1 MYLAERFVTSSDLN
15 QIEKYADRL
24 FRKVGIDVEFTR
36 HFVDRVND
44 ERNKKQI
51 SVAEL
56 VRIFNKAY
64 QKFGKAIARLG
75 PDAEAVMKDMRT
87 DINMPFVLKL
97 MKNGML
103 ELVAKTIMRKKDFKT
118 SNKTFSVEAKRIPRK
133 SGQPAN
139 SKKHSDLYTDENPK
153 GTIHGLK
160 FATVEDA
167 EKSVRKIESSGK
179 SHAHKIQAAIAM
191 EQRARVAKKI
201 GAAAVYRKYI
211 NKMKKVTKMKRLK
224 EVIEYDK
231 TNVSLVQEQSSGKN
245 FLGRINSHRS
255 LSNSTS
261 SSISRYV
268 RRSSRNTVGN
278 LYNN

>member
-1 MYLAERFVTSSDLN
+1 
-15 QIEKYADRL
+15 
-24 FRKVGIDVEFTR
+24 
-36 HFVDRVND
+36 
-44 ERNKKQI
+44 
-51 SVAEL
+51 
-56 VRIFNKAY
+56 
-64 QKFGKAIARLG
+64 
-75 PDAEAVMKDMRT
+75 
-87 DINMPFVLKL
+87 
-97 MKNGML
+97 
-103 ELVAKTIMRKKDFKT
+103 
-118 SNKTFSVEAKRIPRK
+118 
-133 SGQPAN
+133 
-139 SKKHSDLYTDENPK
+139 
-153 GTIHGLK
+153 
-160 FATVEDA
+160 
-167 EKSVRKIESSGK
+167 
-179 SHAHKIQAAIAM
+179 M

-231 TNVSLVQEQSSGKN
+231 TNVSLVQEQSDAKN

>member
-1 MYLAERFVTSSDLN
+1 MWEVLSFKQFV
-15 QIEKYADRL
+15 EKNA
-24 FRKVGIDVEFTR
+24 
-36 HFVDRVND
+36 
-44 ERNKKQI
+44 
-51 SVAEL
+51 
-56 VRIFNKAY
+56 
-64 QKFGKAIARLG
+64 
-75 PDAEAVMKDMRT
+75 
-87 DINMPFVLKL
+87 
-97 MKNGML
+97 
-103 ELVAKTIMRKKDFKT
+103 
-118 SNKTFSVEAKRIPRK
+118 RIPRK
-133 SGQPAN
+133 KGQPAG

-160 FATVEDA
+160 FATVKDA
-167 EKSVRKIESSGK
+167 EASVKKIENSGK
-179 SHAHKIQAAIAM
+179 KHAHKIQAAIAM

-245 FLGRINSHRS
+245 FLGRINSHRGFTG
-255 LSNSTS
+255 STAS
-261 SSISRYV
+261 PISRYV